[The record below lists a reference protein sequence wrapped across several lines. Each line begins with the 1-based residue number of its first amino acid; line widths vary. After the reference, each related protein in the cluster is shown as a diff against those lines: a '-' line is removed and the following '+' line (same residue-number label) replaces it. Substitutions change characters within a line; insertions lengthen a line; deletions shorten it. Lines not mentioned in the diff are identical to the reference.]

1 VPTPGQSEPGRARL
15 ARLSGRRPRTPAPS
29 APAEVSVRPLTCVER
44 RGAHKS
50 IVPRDSRQRFA
61 HLTGGFKP
69 GCGIPLL
76 RGTNDGNRLRCE
88 GPRLRWPAVLLLLA
102 LRAREW
108 PIDAP
113 RGIRG
118 SGGLGQGEGGS
129 PAAHGR
135 IPPEGRAG
143 VRPATGPD
151 RAAHRRG
158 AYLH

>member
-15 ARLSGRRPRTPAPS
+15 ARLSGRRPRTPAPTS
-29 APAEVSVRPLTCVER
+29 SPEVSVRPLTCVES

-88 GPRLRWPAVLLLLA
+88 GPGLRWPEGLLLLA
-102 LRAREW
+102 LRTRAR
-108 PIDAP
+108 PIDAA
-113 RGIRG
+113 RGLRWA
-118 SGGLGQGEGGS
+118 GGLGEGEDGG
-129 PAAHGR
+129 
-135 IPPEGRAG
+135 PE
-143 VRPATGPD
+143 ATC
-151 RAAHRRG
+151 
-158 AYLH
+158 